1 VGSVLPD
8 AVILQ
13 PAGDN
18 HTFYVLVKDE
28 DDGTGW
34 EGMELTCEGTFCWM
48 KDTPFRLIL
57 FFLSQSAGGMT
68 IQEKQDAKEAEPPS
82 IPAV

>member
-1 VGSVLPD
+1 MGSVLPD

-18 HTFYVLVKDE
+18 HTFYVLMKDE

-57 FFLSQSAGGMT
+57 FFLSQSAAGMT
-68 IQEKQDAKEAEPPS
+68 VQDKQEECKQPS
-82 IPAV
+82 SPPAV